1 MSKEYVRNHYIPQ
14 FILKNFSFNDKNDI
28 TYYDL
33 KTKEILITKTNNVFE
48 IDNLY
53 KDKINYPDLP
63 IQIEKNLSKYESE
76 MALLINK
83 KFLNDNEIIIT
94 KEEED
99 SLKLFLAIMVF
110 RSVHVYEEFS
120 KYLMEDSK
128 DFYTNWQ
135 PNGDF
140 NDLWKRNLGLLVNCR
155 SIKEVMEHNN
165 IDEPIKIFM
174 HRDTQSYFGMYFIVT
189 EVRSDTHYVIGDC
202 YPTVMTGDTPF
213 NPKLHLYSVYPIS
226 PTRMIILASNG
237 VDRTPQ
243 EFVLFDKKLLKKPF
257 VDSNKNI
264 HINVKK
270 MYERDVNCT
279 NKDII
284 ESSKY
289 GYIYKQNN

>member
-1 MSKEYVRNHYIPQ
+1 MSKEYIRNHYIPQ
-14 FILKNFSFNDKNDI
+14 FILRNFSFNDKNDI

-33 KTKEILITKTNNVFE
+33 GTKEILITKTNNVFE

-63 IQIEKNLSKYESE
+63 IQIEKDLSKYESE

-99 SLKLFLAIMVF
+99 SLKLFLAIMAF

-174 HRDTQSYFGMYFIVT
+174 HRDTQSYFGTYFVVT
-189 EVRSDTHYVIGDC
+189 EVRGNKNYIIGDC
-202 YPTVMTGDTPF
+202 YPTVRFGETRFD
-213 NPKLHLYSVYPIS
+213 PKLHLYSLYPIS

-270 MYERDVNCT
+270 MYERDVNST